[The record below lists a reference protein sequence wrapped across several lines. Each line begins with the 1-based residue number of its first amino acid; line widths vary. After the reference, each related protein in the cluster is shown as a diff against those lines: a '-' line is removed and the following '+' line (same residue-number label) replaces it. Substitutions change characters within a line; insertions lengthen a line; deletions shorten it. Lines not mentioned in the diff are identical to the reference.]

1 MSTNVFNPSDRR
13 DYPDRWPRHRGK
25 ELFTEVDSRCSSENE
40 ELLSVSHITG
50 ITPRSQKN
58 VTMFQ
63 SESLVGYKICEEG
76 DIVANTMWTWQGA
89 IGVSQYHGVVSP
101 AYNVYRQKNNAFNP
115 IFLDLLLREPKLV
128 DVYHSISTGIRSS
141 RLRLYPDEFLTIDFP
156 VPPRE
161 EQDQIVRFLDW
172 KISSINRLIKNK
184 EKQIHALE
192 EMKKVR
198 IADSIFTQSRKED
211 KKKRLLPVKRVFNV
225 FSGATPKSDNPKYW
239 DGDIIWITPAD
250 YGFEDHYITSGTR
263 NITEKGFCSCSTSLI
278 PEGSI
283 IISKR
288 APVGT
293 VAINKVPLCT
303 SQGCL
308 SCVPKENICVEFY
321 YYLFSAVK
329 DELESLAS
337 GTTFKEIS
345 YLTFSNYLIPVP
357 SLNSQKEIAESLNCI
372 CNNISVQEE
381 IIRAQIS
388 NLHELRNKMISDVV
402 TGKIDVRNVVI
413 PEYEYTPEEGSADG
427 VDDEELEEEENDNV

>member
-172 KISSINRLIKNK
+172 KVSSINRLI
-184 EKQIHALE
+184 L
-192 EMKKVR
+192 
-198 IADSIFTQSRKED
+198 TL
-211 KKKRLLPVKRVFNV
+211 KKKISLLEDLRDKQFQIVQSSSKRSVKIKQLFRIEQNWIDVIDDNLYSKIGMYNRGRGIFLRSPIEGKNLGESKFQTVQTNCVMLSGQFAWEGAVYITQAKDTDGVASHRYYLLKANSNVPVEYLWAYLV
-225 FSGATPKSDNPKYW
+225 S
-239 DGDIIWITPAD
+239 D
-250 YGFEDHYITSGTR
+250 YGLMLL
-263 NITEKGFCSCSTSLI
+263 NKCSH
-278 PEGSI
+278 G
-283 IISKR
+283 
-288 APVGT
+288 AAG
-293 VAINKVPLCT
+293 
-303 SQGCL
+303 
-308 SCVPKENICVEFY
+308 
-321 YYLFSAVK
+321 
-329 DELESLAS
+329 
-337 GTTFKEIS
+337 
-345 YLTFSNYLIPVP
+345 
-357 SLNSQKEIAESLNCI
+357 
-372 CNNISVQEE
+372 
-381 IIRAQIS
+381 
-388 NLHELRNKMISDVV
+388 RNKPLNIQELLNEYVSVPVIGNDLSMLVQIVRQCMQARNQYPQQLEIYNELKSVLISDVV